1 MAYAFST
8 SIDQLGNQLVVT
20 IAESDCG
27 STDEATIAL
36 DFSRGRVIKQACS
49 KTSGTATTVNPVLG
63 TAAAPAG
70 NTIIIANDTADDP
83 VANVVQGGMPFITNG
98 TLYHRSQPDA
108 GADNVVESIYYIVK
122 DWS

>member
-27 STDEATIAL
+27 STDEATITL

-49 KTSGTATTVNPVLG
+49 KTSGTAATVNPLLG
-63 TAAAPAG
+63 TAPNPAG
-70 NTIIIANDTADDP
+70 NTVVVANDSAADP
-83 VANVVQGGMPFITNG
+83 VANVIQGGMPFLTNG
-98 TLYHRSQPDA
+98 TLVHRSQPNA
-108 GADNVVESIYYIVK
+108 GADNVIESIYYIIK